1 MHHKII
7 HHVLILFKRLVSPS
21 LLPSKLDQCR
31 ASLSANEES
40 RDQLRRDISD
50 IERRHN
56 QIQDTAENYRREVT
70 ELRRNLADV
79 TKERDTMSQSNSHL
93 RESLR
98 SAETE
103 KIR

>member
-1 MHHKII
+1 MQPC
-7 HHVLILFKRLVSPS
+7 VDSVQTPCFTLTFTLQ
-21 LLPSKLDQCR
+21 LDQCR

-56 QIQDTAENYRREVT
+56 QIQDAAENYRREVT
-70 ELRRNLADV
+70 ELQRSLVDV
-79 TKERDTMSQSNSHL
+79 TKERDTMSQSNSQL

>member
-1 MHHKII
+1 M
-7 HHVLILFKRLVSPS
+7 
-21 LLPSKLDQCR
+21 
-31 ASLSANEES
+31 
-40 RDQLRRDISD
+40 RRDISD

-70 ELRRNLADV
+70 ELRRSLADV
-79 TKERDTMSQSNSHL
+79 TKERDTMSQSNSQL